1 MRISDWSSDVCSSDL
16 VGEGDGANLGAVA
29 PHRKETLDLKL
40 FERDMHAAGFS
51 HSLTLISVCL
61 FRPVYPSRIA
71 CPAGRSGGVFLR
83 PVRLAVADLAAQPS
97 DDAEDEIGRAHV

>member
-1 MRISDWSSDVCSSDL
+1 
-16 VGEGDGANLGAVA
+16 
-29 PHRKETLDLKL
+29 
-40 FERDMHAAGFS
+40 MHAAGFS

-61 FRPVYPSRIA
+61 IRPVYPSRIA

-97 DDAEDEIGRAHV
+97 DDAEDVHESRGRAEHEKQQQEPRLGSQPPIEEQADADAARSEEHTSELQ